1 MARAGSRWVMLITVT
16 GMAVVFCGALMIMM
30 NFAKVE
36 IKKRD
41 RDKPPEKPNQPA
53 GPFAERIKQLSHKEF
68 AVTQRGQD
76 DAASFGRHVEKKDP
90 GLYLDVVSGEVLFT
104 SLDKLDPVAGFAE
117 FSKSF
122 NPSLLVEQE
131 AIVSGETKLL
141 VKSKTAQSYLGWI
154 ITDENNTRR
163 YIINS
168 SALRFV
174 PVSELEK
181 KGLGQH
187 SALFPQP

>member
-1 MARAGSRWVMLITVT
+1 MLITVT

-36 IKKRD
+36 IKKRGSE
-41 RDKPPEKPNQPA
+41 KPPQKSNEPT
-53 GPFAERIKQLSHKEF
+53 GPFAERIKQLSGKEF

-76 DAASFGRHVEKKDP
+76 DAASFGRYVANNDP

-104 SLDKLDPVAGFAE
+104 SFDKLDPVAGYAE
-117 FSKSF
+117 FAKSL

-131 AIVSGETKLL
+131 AIVTGEKKVL

-154 ITDENNTRR
+154 AADENGARR
-163 YIINS
+163 YVINS

-181 KGLGQH
+181 NSLGQH
-187 SALFPQP
+187 RALFPPQ